1 MFLHILQAKAMTTF
15 VPGYLFKNVYI
26 ENSLERQRWCFTEE
40 HRAGL
45 FAVQHNKDNMFPE

>member
-26 ENSLERQRWCFTEE
+26 ENSLERQRWCFAEE
-40 HRAGL
+40 HRAAL